1 MYSWSGSND
10 DCINENHAGKFMAMR
25 MFEVEDEKIL
35 TTSAPALFEEWVEMD
50 TFDYYL
56 NTRGLAK
63 DVTTEDGMI
72 STMYI
77 NVFSNLEDTKE
88 AATLA
93 IQSINPMSKLL
104 IAVVGEIVFDHN
116 CVDVYDSDD
125 EDDEDDDNEDDDDAE
140 CITIGM

>member
-1 MYSWSGSND
+1 MYSWSGSDD
-10 DCINENHAGKFMAMR
+10 DCINKNHAGKFMAMR

-35 TTSAPALFEEWVEMD
+35 TTSAPAFFEEWVEMD
-50 TFDYYL
+50 TFDHYL

-125 EDDEDDDNEDDDDAE
+125 EDDDNEDDDDAE

>member
-1 MYSWSGSND
+1 
-10 DCINENHAGKFMAMR
+10 MAMR

-35 TTSAPALFEEWVEMD
+35 TTAAPALFEDWVEMD

-56 NTRGLAK
+56 NTRGLAI

-77 NVFSNLEDTKE
+77 NVFSNVEDTKE

-104 IAVVGEIVFDHN
+104 IAIVGEIVFDHN
-116 CVDVYDSDD
+116 CVDVDVYDS
-125 EDDEDDDNEDDDDAE
+125 DDEDDDNEDDDDAE